1 MVMRV
6 SIPSFVF
13 LILIGCQGYQYDTSL
28 GRAAATGSPADVTRT
43 LRGASSEEIQTALIA
58 ASRAGNAAAIPILA
72 DAGADVTRPWGTN
85 GWTPLEHAVHKRQAG
100 SIKALLDAGAPVD
113 QRDEHQ
119 RTALRWAAGNGFTE
133 IVQLLMERGA
143 DPHIADE
150 DDVNALDAA
159 IYGLPDIDHFT
170 AGSCQTDTVRAILAK
185 APNLAPSG
193 KRWNRIATRLKQCG
207 EIERLIAMEP

>member
-1 MVMRV
+1 MAMRV
-6 SIPSFVF
+6 SIPFFVF

-58 ASRAGNAAAIPILA
+58 ASRAGNAVAIPILA

-170 AGSCQTDTVRAILAK
+170 AGSCQTGTVRAILAK